1 MILVEGGLLL
11 ESIALMIIIGILT
24 ALFNKNK
31 AVKKGFS
38 KAKPFVSNYGNV
50 QDMYKKLKEATTTKY
65 SDFSQK
71 EPTLLEQVNVEYTEK
86 MAQIQEETSVM
97 KQDQLVQK
105 PEEVQKIKNESTTIN
120 QIDNNHLVNAI
131 IWSEILGEPRAK
143 KPYSSRRK

>member
-11 ESIALMIIIGILT
+11 ESLALLIIIGILT

-50 QDMYKKLKEATTTKY
+50 QDIYKKLKEVTTTQY
-65 SDFSQK
+65 SDLFQK
-71 EPTLLEQVNVEYTEK
+71 EPTLLDQVDLEYTEK
-86 MAQIQEETSVM
+86 MAKSQEETSVM

-105 PEEVQKIKNESTTIN
+105 PEEVQKVKKVSNKIN
-120 QIDNNHLVNAI
+120 PVDNNHLVNAI

>member
-1 MILVEGGLLL
+1 MESLALL
-11 ESIALMIIIGILT
+11 IIIGILT

-50 QDMYKKLKEATTTKY
+50 QDIYKKLKEVTTTKY
-65 SDFSQK
+65 SDLSQE
-71 EPTLLEQVNVEYTEK
+71 EPTLLDQVNLEYTEK
-86 MAQIQEETSVM
+86 MAKRKEETSEM

-105 PEEVQKIKNESTTIN
+105 RKEVQEVKNVSTTIN
-120 QIDNNHLVNAI
+120 QVDNNYLVNAI

>member
-11 ESIALMIIIGILT
+11 ESLALLIIIGILT

-50 QDMYKKLKEATTTKY
+50 QDIYKKLKEVTTTKY
-65 SDFSQK
+65 SDLSQE
-71 EPTLLEQVNVEYTEK
+71 EPTLLDQVNLEYTEK
-86 MAQIQEETSVM
+86 MAKRKEETSEM

-105 PEEVQKIKNESTTIN
+105 RKEVQEVKNVSTTIN
-120 QIDNNHLVNAI
+120 QVDNNYLVNAI